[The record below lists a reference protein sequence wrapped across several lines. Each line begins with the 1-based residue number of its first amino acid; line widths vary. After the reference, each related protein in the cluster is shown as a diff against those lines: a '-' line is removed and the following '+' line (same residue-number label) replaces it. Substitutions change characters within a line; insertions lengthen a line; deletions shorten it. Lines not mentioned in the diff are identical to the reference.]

1 MPTTAT
7 FENAQLAD
15 SFAKA
20 NRLAPMKGAAFD
32 KAGGFHLTVQPSLSR
47 MTVRSTDLDSTYLQH
62 VPMLKGEG
70 DEATWR
76 LPSLMLT
83 SMLQALPLGSDNHIQ
98 FIDRGDGFIRLKSG
112 KWVAKLN
119 MLRADDFPIIREFD
133 PNDLAPADDL
143 PSKIEQVT
151 WACDNKTDVLAGVY
165 LDGNRIV
172 GCSRSG
178 LAVVPCV
185 LPVVK
190 PVIVPLSSLG
200 GILKVATEVRL
211 GAVERELR
219 LSLDSETQAT
229 SRLIEGDYPPID
241 RVMRD
246 TWRGHIKVG
255 KTRLV
260 DALNRMMN
268 LIRSERMPSMEV
280 TIDGT
285 GLIGMLT
292 FDMEVEQVGRMQ
304 DTVDVDKE
312 NWDDTITFHMRPQ
325 MLMNAVDHSK
335 SDTVTIFF
343 GHTDPLLEPKSTIA
357 IKDDRGYECHLTRLL
372 K

>member
-1 MPTTAT
+1 MATTAR

-15 SFAKA
+15 AFTKA

-32 KAGGFHLTVQPSLSR
+32 KAAGFHLTVQPSLSR
-47 MTVRSTDLDSTYLQH
+47 MTVRSTDMDSTYLQH

-70 DEATWR
+70 DEVCWR
-76 LPSLMLT
+76 VPSLMVT
-83 SMLQALPLGSDNHIQ
+83 SMLQALPLGSDNHIE
-98 FIDRGDGFIRLKSG
+98 FIDRDDGTIRLRSG

-119 MLRADDFPIIREFD
+119 MMRPDDFPLIPEFD
-133 PNDLAPADDL
+133 TESLAAADDL

-151 WACDNKTDVLAGVY
+151 WACDAKTDILAGVY
-165 LDGNRIV
+165 LDGRRIV
-172 GCSRSG
+172 GCNRAA

-185 LPVVK
+185 LPVVH
-190 PVIVPLSSLG
+190 PVIVPLASLG

-219 LSLDSETQAT
+219 LSLDGETQAT
-229 SRLIEGDYPPID
+229 SRLIEGEFPPID

-246 TWRGHIKVG
+246 DWRGFVKVG

-260 DALNRMMN
+260 EAMNRMMN

-280 TIDGT
+280 TIDGS
-285 GLIGMLT
+285 GLVGMLT

-304 DTVDVDKE
+304 DAVDVDAE
-312 NWDDTITFHMRPQ
+312 GFDDVINFHVRPQ

-335 SDTVTIFF
+335 SDNVTIYF
-343 GHTDPLLEPKSTIA
+343 GNTDPLKEPKSTIA
-357 IKDDRGYECHLTRLL
+357 VKDDRGYECHLTRLL